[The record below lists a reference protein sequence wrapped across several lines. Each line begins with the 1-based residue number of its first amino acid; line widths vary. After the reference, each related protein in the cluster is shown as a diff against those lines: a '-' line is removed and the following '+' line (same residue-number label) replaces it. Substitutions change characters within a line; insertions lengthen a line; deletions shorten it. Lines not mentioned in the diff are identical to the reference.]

1 MTYLPRFLILEGR
14 MNRISPDKYVE
25 VLLESLKDLKDECVE
40 AFYLQWSKMLKEKN
54 GFPPQEISEAMK
66 EAEEKIRNHK
76 KPSNP

>member
-1 MTYLPRFLILEGR
+1 MFMTYLLRFLILEGR

-54 GFPPQEISEAMK
+54 Q
-66 EAEEKIRNHK
+66 
-76 KPSNP
+76 

>member
-1 MTYLPRFLILEGR
+1 MTYLLRFLILEGR

-25 VLLESLKDLKDECVE
+25 VLLESLQDTKDECVE
-40 AFYLQWSKMLKEKN
+40 AFYLQWSKMLKGKN
-54 GFPPQEISEAMK
+54 GFTPQEISEARK